1 MADRLAS
8 PLHIVQDTGL
18 VPLPADALA
27 SLHHVAAQVAYAH
40 TLPDAIQLV
49 LINDDDMSNLNTTY
63 RSKEGTTDVLSFDLG
78 TIPGQNSSGEVYISL
93 PQAQRQA
100 AALSVSPL
108 VELARL
114 LVHGLLHLAGW
125 IHDTPEQLDAM
136 ERETDHFL
144 TAASLSP

>member
-1 MADRLAS
+1 MEYRLNRS
-8 PLHIVQDTGL
+8 LHIVQDEGL
-18 VPLPADALA
+18 APLHADAITA
-27 SLHHVAAQVAYAH
+27 LHRIAAQVACVHA
-40 TLPDAIQLV
+40 LPNEVQLV
-49 LINDDDMSNLNTTY
+49 LIDDDYMSDLNTTY

-78 TIPGQNSSGEVYISL
+78 TIPSQDSSGEVYISL

-100 AALSVSPL
+100 AALNVPPL

-125 IHDTPEQLDAM
+125 VHDTPEQLAAM

-144 TAASLSP
+144 TTASLSP